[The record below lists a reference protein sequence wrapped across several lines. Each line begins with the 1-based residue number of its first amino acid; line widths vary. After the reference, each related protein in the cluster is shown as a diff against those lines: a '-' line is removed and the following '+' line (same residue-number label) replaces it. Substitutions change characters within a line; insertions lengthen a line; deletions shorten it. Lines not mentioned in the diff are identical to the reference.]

1 MAVQVSTYLNYARVT
16 QYLAAD
22 GSSNRLL
29 FQGSDNRV
37 HQAALLFMTR
47 KAINWLNNLNSSDTN
62 LPKMANYM
70 YSLCN
75 PYIPEARR
83 IIGAGGTGNIV
94 NPSTGNNVT
103 IATPFVQFRVGD
115 PGALM
120 NAGDTQLTL
129 NYAGV
134 VNPSVEITVDGVEMP
149 YAEDESQSYSAT
161 YNPTNVQIVFT
172 EGVSNGQLFIIHMV
186 QLVNV

>member
-1 MAVQVSTYLNYARVT
+1 MAVPVPTYLNYARVCA
-16 QYLAAD
+16 YLAAD
-22 GSSNRLL
+22 GSSKRLL

-37 HQAALLFMTR
+37 NQAALLYMTR
-47 KAINWLNNLNSSDTN
+47 KVINWLNNLDSTDSRLSN
-62 LPKMANYM
+62 MANYM

-83 IIGAGGTGNIV
+83 KIGSGDSGNIV
-94 NPSTGNNVT
+94 NPSTGQNVT

-115 PGALM
+115 VGALM
-120 NAGDTQLTL
+120 TAGQTSLTL
-129 NYAGV
+129 NYDGV

-149 YAEDESQSYSAT
+149 YQEDESQSYTAT

>member
-1 MAVQVSTYLNYARVT
+1 MAVQVSSYLNYARVT

-22 GSSNRLL
+22 GSSKRLL
-29 FQGSDNRV
+29 FQSGDSRTQ
-37 HQAALLFMTR
+37 QAALLFMTR
-47 KAINWLNNLNSSDTN
+47 KVINWLNTLDSSDAR

-83 IIGAGGTGNIV
+83 IIDAGTTGNIV

-103 IATPFVQFRVGD
+103 LETPNPQFRVGN

-120 NAGDTQLTL
+120 NAGETEIIF

-134 VNPSVEITVDGVEMP
+134 KNPSLEITLDGNEVP
-149 YAEDESQSYSAT
+149 YGDPDVFSFTAT
-161 YNPTNVQIVFT
+161 YNPTNVHVLF
-172 EGVSNGQLFIIHMV
+172 SNPVQNGWYLNFHMV

>member
-1 MAVQVSTYLNYARVT
+1 MAVPITTYLNIARIC

-22 GSSNRLL
+22 GNSKKLL
-29 FQGSDNRV
+29 FQGGGNRPN
-37 HQAALLFMTR
+37 QSALLFIVRESVQWQYDIDPDEST
-47 KAINWLNNLNSSDTN
+47 
-62 LPKMANYM
+62 LPKQANYM

-75 PYIPEARR
+75 PYVHDAQV
-83 IIGAGGTGNIV
+83 IIGSGSTGNIV

-120 NAGDTQLTL
+120 TAGETTLTL

-149 YAEDESQSYSAT
+149 YAEDESQSFSAT
-161 YNPTNVQIVFT
+161 YNPTNIVIEFT